1 MKGFFRGNAF
11 KTMLTLVVILGAF
24 TILSITTGD
33 STISGFFQGF
43 LSPMQETAN
52 SVLGKDSDNLGLS
65 EMTRS
70 ELESYAATLADENA
84 QLRQNLADYYD
95 VKQKN
100 EQYADAIGIVNS
112 DSNISLLAASV
123 ISRDPTDVYMGFG
136 LDVGSL
142 DGVSLNDAVI
152 TSQGIVG
159 IVSEVYSS
167 SCRVETIYSENLE
180 VGAVCEEFSEN
191 GVIGSDSTSANAG
204 MVYLKYLDNST
215 KITQGS
221 IITTSGSGGL
231 FPKGLVVGTVQYL
244 DPSSTDVTLNAVLKP
259 SADIKNI
266 TDCFV
271 ITSFDG
277 KGDTESVSASES
289 ANSDDGDVGGTAN

>member
-43 LSPMQETAN
+43 ISPMQDTAN
-52 SVLGKDSDNLGLS
+52 SVLGKTSDNLGLS
-65 EMTRS
+65 DMTRS
-70 ELESYAATLADENA
+70 ELESYTATLAEENA

-100 EQYADAIGIVNS
+100 EQYAEAIGIVNS

-136 LDVGSL
+136 LDVGTL
-142 DGVSLNDAVI
+142 DGVALNDAVI

-167 SCRVETIYSENLE
+167 SCRVETIYSESLE

-191 GVIGSDSTSANAG
+191 GVVGSDSVSANAG
-204 MVYLKYLDNST
+204 EVYLKYLDNST

-231 FPKGLVVGTVQYL
+231 FPKGLIIGTVQYIN
-244 DPSSTDVTLNAVLKP
+244 PSSTDVTVNAVLKP

-277 KGDTESVSASES
+277 MGDSGVNASES
-289 ANSDDGDVGGTAN
+289 ANSDDGDVGGTN